1 MVCFTTHLKQ
11 KSYEICEELVR
22 LFRHF
27 AKGNFSSRLAN
38 KAGFK
43 ILFALVSGFQF
54 SSNLGN
60 DSKFSGH
67 FVFLSL
73 SLRPCVLRSF
83 GT

>member
-38 KAGFK
+38 KAGKACTVYDTPVQDFIRFGQRFSIFK
-43 ILFALVSGFQF
+43 
-54 SSNLGN
+54 
-60 DSKFSGH
+60 
-67 FVFLSL
+67 
-73 SLRPCVLRSF
+73 
-83 GT
+83 